1 MFSRG
6 VLLSS
11 ATWIEELERIMLLSE
26 NECSEVVPRM
36 RWGLVEAGGI
46 RILSLMLGL
55 KKKTRDYEHEG
66 QGQNLRSRGEY
77 GVVGVESLS

>member
-11 ATWIEELERIMLLSE
+11 ATWIQELERIMLLSE

-55 KKKTRDYEHEG
+55 KKKQGVTSMRDSDKISEAG
-66 QGQNLRSRGEY
+66 VSMGSLGLR
-77 GVVGVESLS
+77 V

>member
-1 MFSRG
+1 MVSRG

-11 ATWIEELERIMLLSE
+11 ATWIQELERIMLLSE

-55 KKKTRDYEHEG
+55 KKKQGVTSMRDSDKISEAG
-66 QGQNLRSRGEY
+66 VSMGSLGLR
-77 GVVGVESLS
+77 V